1 MARPLRIEFSGAL
14 YHVTSRGNSRADI
27 FFDDRD
33 RKVFLDTLS
42 LTIKRY
48 HWLCHAYCLMGNHY
62 HLLIETP
69 DGNLSHGMRELNG
82 VYTQAFN
89 RLHKKVGHVFQGRYK
104 AFLIE
109 QETYLLEV
117 ARYIVLNPVRA
128 GWLAHPKEWRW
139 GSYRATA
146 GLTAKYPWLTTDW
159 ILQQFHRERKIA
171 QQKYRQFVM
180 EGLDKA
186 SPFSEVK
193 EGVVLGF
200 PQFVDWVRERHSSGE
215 VMKEIPKAERL
226 VGRPALDV
234 LFSEEV
240 LKNKFSRNE
249 MMRLA
254 HEKVGY
260 SQREIADCVGLHY
273 TWVSK
278 IIAEKL

>member
-1 MARPLRIEFSGAL
+1 MVRPLRIEYPGAL
-14 YHVTSRGNSRADI
+14 YHVTSRGNARANI
-27 FFDDRD
+27 FLDDRD

-48 HWLCHAYCLMGNHY
+48 HWLCHSYCLMGNHY

-69 DGNLSHGMRELNG
+69 DGNLSSGMRELNG

-89 RLHKKVGHVFQGRYK
+89 RLHKRVGHVLQGRYK
-104 AFLIE
+104 AFLVE
-109 QETYLLEV
+109 QDTYLLEV
-117 ARYIVLNPVRA
+117 ARYVVLNPVRA
-128 GWLAHPKEWRW
+128 GIVIHPKDWKW
-139 GSYRATA
+139 SSYRATI
-146 GLTAKYPWLTTDW
+146 GQIVKPSWLTTDW
-159 ILQQFHRERKIA
+159 ILQQFHRLHKTA
-171 QQKYRQFVM
+171 QQDYARFVVD
-180 EGLDKA
+180 GINKA
-186 SPFSEVK
+186 GPFADMK

-200 PQFVDWVRERHSSGE
+200 PQFIDWVRETYTPAKENKE
-215 VMKEIPKAERL
+215 VSRTERL
-226 VGRPALDV
+226 VGRPTLED
-234 LFSEEV
+234 LFSKEV
-240 LKNKFSRNE
+240 LGDRPTRNE